1 MDNEPS
7 TPDQEQTEMRK
18 QFLLS
23 LLAIIVLTFIN
34 VSFPFFNLAVI
45 LIWPIPIVN
54 LAVHQ
59 GMRKA
64 TILVVVA
71 ALINGLLFNP

>member
-1 MDNEPS
+1 MDNKPS
-7 TPDQEQTEMRK
+7 TPDQDLKEMRK

-23 LLAIIVLTFIN
+23 LIAIVILTFIN

-54 LAVHQ
+54 LAIHQ
-59 GMRKA
+59 GMQKA
-64 TILVVVA
+64 TILIAIA
-71 ALINGLLFNP
+71 ALINGCYLIH